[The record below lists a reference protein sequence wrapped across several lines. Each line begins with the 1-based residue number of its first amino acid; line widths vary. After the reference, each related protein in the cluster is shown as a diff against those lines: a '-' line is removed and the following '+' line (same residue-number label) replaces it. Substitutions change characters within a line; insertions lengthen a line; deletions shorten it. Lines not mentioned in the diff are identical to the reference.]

1 MAEAPR
7 HRYRFDDL
15 TLDVGQCR
23 VWRGAQPI
31 QLSKLTFELLRVLV
45 EAAPNLVTHD
55 QLAQHVWGTRRVV
68 TPENLSQRLMM
79 LRQAIGDPADRPRYI
94 EGVRGLGYRLIPAVA
109 AENERVA
116 GDATATV
123 ATNPAPAASE
133 EPAHSRAFAR
143 RTVGYAAAAIVLALG
158 VGLGAF
164 FVQQNPLLVRLGWAP
179 VGPHSVAVIPFANL
193 SPSEEDQYFA
203 FGLHQEVINQLVKVS
218 DLTVISRTTM
228 MRYADG
234 SKTPR
239 EIASDLDVE
248 TVLEGSVRRA
258 GDTVR
263 VAVQLVDPST
273 DTNLWSATYDGDLA
287 NVANIFAIQANIAT
301 NVSSALAARLSLQE
315 QSRLAK
321 VPTTSGAAY
330 GHYLAA
336 LAADQ
341 SSSPEGSA
349 RALEELRQAV
359 AIDPQFAL
367 AWATLSYT
375 LSVAPTWRPDRT
387 REYQSE
393 AIETALR
400 ALALEPELAEAH
412 KALSFASTVNGDWQR
427 SEDEYAQALDLG
439 ATRAEVAERG
449 NFELAVGRIEEA
461 RATFRN
467 NQGVNPLNSTG
478 LAFFLAASEI
488 LDDRDAVRDGYEQG
502 RAFMGPWPFGEY
514 LMNYV
519 RLGRGELDELADD
532 TAAAPRFRADFAA
545 HGSSAEGLAAVRSW
559 YDGLA
564 EPNHNEHMVAAAWAA
579 HYGDI
584 EFALRAAAGATEV
597 RAHNVWF
604 LWLPL
609 FEDTRRTPAFKRL
622 IADLGL
628 VDYWRLNEWPSACRA
643 IGSDDFECD

>member
-1 MAEAPR
+1 MAVAPR
-7 HRYRFDDL
+7 QRYRFDDL
-15 TLDVGQCR
+15 TLDVGQR
-23 VWRGAQPI
+23 RLWRGGERI

-45 EAAPNLVTHD
+45 EAAPNLVAHD
-55 QLAQHVWGTRRVV
+55 ELARHVWGSRRIV
-68 TPENLSQRLMM
+68 TPENLSQRLMV
-79 LRQAIGDPADRPRYI
+79 LRQAIGDPATRPRYI
-94 EGVRGLGYRLIPAVA
+94 EGVRGQGYRLIPKVA
-109 AENERVA
+109 AEDDRA
-116 GDATATV
+116 SSDAATV
-123 ATNPAPAASE
+123 SMSPPAAAQKERRAQS
-133 EPAHSRAFAR
+133 PALAR
-143 RTVGYAAAAIVLALG
+143 RKVYAAAALVFAVGLAL
-158 VGLGAF
+158 AF
-164 FVQQNPLLVRLGWAP
+164 LLRRDAVPIL
-179 VGPHSVAVIPFANL
+179 PHSVAVIPFANL
-193 SPSEEDQYFA
+193 SPAEEDRYFA
-203 FGLHQEVINQLVKVS
+203 FGLHQEIINQLVKVS

-234 SKTPR
+234 AKTPR
-239 EIASDLDVE
+239 EVARDLDVE

-258 GDTVR
+258 GSTIR

-273 DTNLWSATYDGDLA
+273 DRSLWSATYDGDLA
-287 NVANIFAIQANIAT
+287 NVAHIFAIQANIAT
-301 NVSSALAARLSLQE
+301 NVSGALAARLSLQE

-359 AIDPQFAL
+359 AIDPDFAL

-375 LSVAPTWRPDRT
+375 LSVAPTWQPDRT
-387 REYQSE
+387 REYQAE
-393 AIETALR
+393 AIDTGLK
-400 ALALEPELAEAH
+400 ALALDPDLAEAH
-412 KALSFASTVNGDWQR
+412 KAVSFAHTVNGDWQR
-427 SEDEYAQALDLG
+427 SHDEYRRSLELG
-439 ATRAEVAERG
+439 STRAEVAERG
-449 NFELAVGRIEEA
+449 NFELAVGQIEQG

-488 LDDRDAVRDGYEQG
+488 LGDREAVRDGYEQG

-519 RLGRGELDELADD
+519 RLGRGEFDALADD
-532 TAAAPRFRADFAA
+532 TAAAPQFRAEFARYES
-545 HGSSAEGLAAVRSW
+545 SSAGLAALRSW

-579 HYGDI
+579 HFGDVDL
-584 EFALRAAAGATEV
+584 AVRAAAGGTEV
-597 RAHNVWF
+597 RTHNVWF

-609 FEDTRRTPAFKRL
+609 FDEVRRRPEFKRL

-628 VDYWRLNEWPSACRA
+628 VDYWRLNGWPSVCRA
-643 IGSDDFECD
+643 LGSDDFECD